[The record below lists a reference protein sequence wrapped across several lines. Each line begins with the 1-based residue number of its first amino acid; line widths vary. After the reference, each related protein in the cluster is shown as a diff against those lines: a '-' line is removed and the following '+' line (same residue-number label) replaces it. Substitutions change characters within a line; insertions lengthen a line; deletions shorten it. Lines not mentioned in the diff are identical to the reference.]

1 MTMDLQPILRGEL
14 LELRPIRTEDFAA
27 LFKAASD
34 PLIWEQHP
42 EHDRWTEPVFRRFF
56 DGAIDCGGGF
66 VAVDRKTGAII
77 GSSRYFGYDAE
88 RSVVEIG
95 WSFLTRP
102 YWGGKYNGEM
112 KQLMLEH
119 AFRFVERV
127 IFVIG
132 EENRRSRR
140 AVEKIGAVLSAD
152 QEEVRGEKKVVY
164 QLTRESYHS

>member
-1 MTMDLQPILRGEL
+1 MDLQPTLRGEL
-14 LELRPIRTEDFAA
+14 LELRPIRPDDFEE
-27 LFKAASD
+27 LFRVGSD

-56 DGAIDCGGGF
+56 DGALECRGGL
-66 VAVDRKTGAII
+66 VALDRATGAMI

-95 WSFLTRP
+95 WSFLARA

-112 KQLMLEH
+112 KRLMLEN
-119 AFRFVERV
+119 AFKGVERV
-127 IFVIG
+127 IFIIG

-140 AVEKIGAVLSAD
+140 AVEKIGAVLSTIELGA
-152 QEEVRGEKKVVY
+152 RGANKVIY
-164 QLTRESYHS
+164 ELTRARYLK